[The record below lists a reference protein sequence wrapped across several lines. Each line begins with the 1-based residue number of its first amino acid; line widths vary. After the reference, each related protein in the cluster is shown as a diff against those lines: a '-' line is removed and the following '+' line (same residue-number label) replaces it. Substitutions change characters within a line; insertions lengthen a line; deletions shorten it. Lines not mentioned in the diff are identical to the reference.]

1 VNSYE
6 VQIWEITKRTDR
18 KGRPWRVRW
27 AVAGQRR
34 EQLYRTKALANSFR
48 SDLVKAA
55 NAGEPFD
62 VASGG
67 PLSALRAAKS
77 ITWYAHARGYVAV
90 KWPHA
95 APKYRKSIVEA
106 LVTVTVALVRPTQRG
121 PDADVLRRGL
131 YLYGLNPRRWEDD
144 LPTPEAEALKWLEGS
159 SLLVSELDQAA
170 TVRKALDA
178 CATRLDNRP
187 SSATVVRRKR
197 AVFYNAM
204 SYAVECELLDS
215 NPIDRVRWK
224 APEVAETV
232 DRRVVANPQQVRA
245 LLQAVGDVGV
255 RGERLVAFFGCLYYA
270 GTRPSEAAD
279 ICEGDCYLP
288 EFGWGH
294 ITLVESSPRSGAHWT
309 DDGRPRQRRGL
320 KHRGQGETRTVPI
333 PAKLVSLLRDHIER
347 YGVGVGGR
355 LFRGARGGDFPDT
368 EYAKVWRMAR
378 QTALTSEQVASPL
391 ARRPYDLRHA
401 AASLWL
407 NSGVP
412 ATEVARRLGHGV
424 AVLLRVYANCISEQQ
439 DSMNDRIDGA
449 LGD

>member
-18 KGRPWRVRW
+18 KARPWRVRW
-27 AVAGQRR
+27 AVAGQRQ
-34 EQLYRTKALANSFR
+34 EEMFKTKALANSFR
-48 SDLVKAA
+48 SELVKAA

-62 VASGG
+62 VETGR
-67 PLSALRAAKS
+67 PLSALREAKS
-77 ITWYAHARGYVAV
+77 ITWYAHARKYIAV

-106 LVTVTVALVRPTQRG
+106 LVTVTVALVKQAQRK
-121 PDADVLRRGL
+121 PDPEVLRRAL
-131 YLYGLNPRRWEDD
+131 YLYGFNPGRWEEQ
-144 LPTPEAEALKWLEGS
+144 LPKPEADALGWLERS
-159 SLLVSELDQAA
+159 SLLVSDLNQAPI
-170 TVRKALDA
+170 VRKALDA
-178 CATRLDNRP
+178 CATRIDGRP

-197 AVFYNAM
+197 AVLYNAM

-215 NPIDRVRWK
+215 NPLDRVRWK

-232 DRRVVANPQQVRA
+232 DRRVVANPQQVAA
-245 LLQAVGDVGV
+245 LLQAVGAIGD
-255 RGERLVAFFGCLYYA
+255 RGERLVTFFGCLYYA
-270 GTRPSEAAD
+270 GMRPSEAAD
-279 ICEGDCYLP
+279 IRAEDCHLP
-288 EFGWGH
+288 ESGWGH
-294 ITLVESSPRSGAHWT
+294 ITLAETSPRSGALWT
-309 DDGRPRQRRGL
+309 DDGTPRQRRGL

-333 PAKLVSLLRDHIER
+333 PAKLVRLLREHIAR
-347 YGVGVGGR
+347 YGVGVDGR

-378 QTALTSEQVASPL
+378 QRALTSEQAASPL

-412 ATEVARRLGHGV
+412 ATEVAQRLGHGV
-424 AVLLRVYANCISEQQ
+424 AVLLRVYANCVSGQQ
-439 DSMNDRIDGA
+439 GPMNDRIDGA
-449 LGD
+449 LGE